1 MVAAHNGQGRELKM
15 RTPLLALL
23 TTVLL
28 GVTACGSAAS
38 AEGGSPTPGPT
49 AYPTPSGGL
58 GHRPSTPVKINLVA
72 PTSGEVVHGTSVLVK
87 VSVTGGTVTA
97 VTTGDITPT
106 KGHVHL
112 YLNNQLIYMQYTLQ
126 QSVPVHPGVEYSM
139 YAEFVAQDHFP
150 FSPRDVTPT
159 IFFTVAPA

>member
-1 MVAAHNGQGRELKM
+1 M
-15 RTPLLALL
+15 RRPLLALL
-23 TTVLL
+23 TTVLV
-28 GVTACGSAAS
+28 GVTACGSAA
-38 AEGGSPTPGPT
+38 ADGGSGAPAPTP
-49 AYPTPSGGL
+49 YPTPSAGL
-58 GHRPSTPVKINLVA
+58 GHRPSTPVKITLVS

-87 VSVTGGTVTA
+87 VSVTGGIVTP
-97 VTTGDITPT
+97 VVTGDITPT

-139 YAEFVAQDHFP
+139 YAEFVAQDHYF

>member
-1 MVAAHNGQGRELKM
+1 M

-28 GVTACGSAAS
+28 GVTACAPAA
-38 AEGGSPTPGPT
+38 ADGGSPTPAPT
-49 AYPTPSGGL
+49 PYPTPSGGL
-58 GHRPSTPVKINLVA
+58 GNRPSTPVKITLVA
-72 PTSGEVVHGTSVLVK
+72 PISGDVVHGTSVLVK
-87 VSVTGGTVTA
+87 VSVSGGVVTK
-97 VTTGDITPT
+97 VTTADITPT

-112 YLNNQLIYMQYTLQ
+112 YLNNQLIFMQYTLQ
-126 QSVPVHPGVEYSM
+126 QSIAVHPGVEYSM

>member
-1 MVAAHNGQGRELKM
+1 M

-28 GVTACGSAAS
+28 GVTACAPAS
-38 AEGGSPTPGPT
+38 ADGGSPTAAPT
-49 AYPTPSGGL
+49 AYSTPSGGL
-58 GHRPSTPVKINLVA
+58 GHRPSSPVKITLVS

-87 VSVTGGTVTA
+87 VSVIGGIVTA
-97 VTTGDITPT
+97 VTTRDITPT

-126 QSVPVHPGVEYSM
+126 QSISVHPGVEYSI
-139 YAEFVAQDHFP
+139 YAEFVAQDHFF